1 MEADRGD
8 AAVDCAACT
17 GSRPRDDEG
26 CLAMGVRPA
35 GAGVTVPNGEFAVD
49 DDDDEEDESER
60 PALRPEGWCGAR

>member
-17 GSRPRDDEG
+17 GSRARDDEG
-26 CLAMGVRPA
+26 FLATGLRPA
-35 GAGVTVPNGEFAVD
+35 GAGVTVDPNGEFAV